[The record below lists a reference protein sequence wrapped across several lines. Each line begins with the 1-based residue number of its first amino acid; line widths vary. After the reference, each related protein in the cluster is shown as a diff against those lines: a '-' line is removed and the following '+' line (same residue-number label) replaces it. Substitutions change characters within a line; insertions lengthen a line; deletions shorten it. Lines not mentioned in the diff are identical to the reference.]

1 MLPPSFD
8 RYASAMISLLQRQ
21 LLVTGLAGLLAGP
34 GLAVS
39 PPDYT
44 TIPPEPAEVEAAI
57 AAAAVT
63 LEQAVVAAEKAAGG
77 TAVEARTRM
86 GQPVVYEIRVNANGM
101 DRIVLV
107 DGSTGAITAPMLTLR
122 EALAKVAAATKGIA
136 KTATFDLQATPPTAT
151 VMAYESG
158 KGHKVVLNA
167 IDGSI
172 IANDIVLRF
181 PGEQSTGE
189 VEELPDGLMF
199 IDLVEGSGPTPQGP
213 NSKVKVHYTGY
224 LTDGTKF
231 DSSVDRGQPA
241 EFFLGG
247 VIRGWTEGVGSMKAG
262 GKRKLIIPYELA
274 YGERGRPPVIPPKA
288 TLIFDVELLEADAE
302 APMPPPAPAAAPKP
316 PAPK

>member
-1 MLPPSFD
+1 MLQ
-8 RYASAMISLLQRQ
+8 AMISHLQRT

-44 TIPPEPAEVEAAI
+44 TIPPEPAEVEAKI

-63 LEQAVVAAEKAAGG
+63 LEQAVAAAEKQAGG

-86 GQPVVYEIRVNANGM
+86 GETIVYEIRVNANGM
-101 DRIVLV
+101 DRIILV
-107 DGSTGAITAPMLTLR
+107 DGATGAVTAPTLSLR
-122 EALAKVAAATKGIA
+122 DALAKAAAATKGVA
-136 KTATFDLQATPPTAT
+136 KTATFEMNATPPTVT
-151 VMAYESG
+151 VMTYEG
-158 KGHKVVLNA
+158 GRGHKVVLNA
-167 IDGSI
+167 IDGAI
-172 IANDIVLRF
+172 LANEVVLRF
-181 PGEQSTGE
+181 PGEQTPGE
-189 VEELPDGLMF
+189 VEELPDGLMY
-199 IDLVEGSGPTPQGP
+199 IDLVEGSGPMPQGP

-247 VIRGWTEGVGSMKAG
+247 VIRGWTEGVGSMKVG

-302 APMPPPAPAAAPKP
+302 APMPAPAPAAPPRA

>member
-1 MLPPSFD
+1 
-8 RYASAMISLLQRQ
+8 MISTLHRIVLAG
-21 LLVTGLAGLLAGP
+21 GLAGALAAS
-34 GLAVS
+34 LDAQS
-39 PPDYT
+39 TPDYT

-63 LEQAVVAAEKAAGG
+63 LEQAVAAAEKAAGG

-86 GQPVVYEIRVNANGM
+86 GQPVVYEIRVSANGM

-107 DGSTGAITAPMLTLR
+107 DGSTGTVTAPMLTLR
-122 EALAKVAAATKGIA
+122 EALAKAAAATKGFA

-151 VMAYESG
+151 VMAYEGG

-172 IANDIVLRF
+172 IANDIMMRF
-181 PGEQSTGE
+181 PGEQSTLA
-189 VEELPDGLMF
+189 VEELPDGLMYT
-199 IDLVEGSGPTPQGP
+199 DLKEGSGPQPQGP

-247 VIRGWTEGVGSMKAG
+247 VIRGWTEGVGSMKVG

-274 YGERGRPPVIPPKA
+274 YGERGRPPIPPKA

-302 APMPPPAPAAAPKP
+302 APMPAPAPAAPPKA